1 MDNRGSKSTI
11 FLVLVSLL
19 VSALSAFISFILS
32 LPVPSGS
39 IRMYFSSNTQK
50 PYKGR
55 YLLKKLAGN
64 YLRSFQT
71 LVVKEQRVDGS
82 WSKNCG
88 AYLDRNTLN
97 GSFLK
102 KFGGISIK
110 TINPVIGKLYT
121 GKSYI
126 SSVSKDLNRNLI
138 NPWFVTGF
146 SDGEASFILSIT
158 KSKERKTGWRFN
170 HCFQITLHKKD
181 KELLEQLQRDFGG
194 VGYIT
199 KHRSESV
206 HYRVQSLK
214 DFLVILNHFDK
225 YPLITLKWVNYQL
238 FKSAILLIIN
248 KEHLAEEGLR
258 KIVSI
263 KASLNWGISDELK
276 VAFTDIIPGYK
287 PVMEIPKI
295 PSPEWIA
302 GFTSAEGCFFV
313 NIRES
318 SASLLKKKVLL
329 NFIITQHIN
338 EQELMRNLIEYF
350 GCGNIYFNGKAVY
363 FLAKHVT
370 KISEINKVISLFK
383 KHKVLGVKYK
393 DFEDLCIVAE
403 LMKTKAH
410 LTK

>member
-1 MDNRGSKSTI
+1 MSENKMDNRGSKSTI

-50 PYKGR
+50 PYIGR

-102 KFGGISIK
+102 KFFAWAWGISIK

-302 GFTSAEGCFFV
+302 GFTFIF
-313 NIRES
+313 
-318 SASLLKKKVLL
+318 LKKK
-329 NFIITQHIN
+329 I
-338 EQELMRNLIEYF
+338 
-350 GCGNIYFNGKAVY
+350 
-363 FLAKHVT
+363 
-370 KISEINKVISLFK
+370 
-383 KHKVLGVKYK
+383 
-393 DFEDLCIVAE
+393 
-403 LMKTKAH
+403 
-410 LTK
+410 